1 MARLFVAVQLRADVH
16 ASLSA
21 LPMPD
26 LEGARWVDAD
36 NWHITLR
43 FLGDVDPELVSE
55 RLAGVRLPRARAELG
70 PRVGLLGRGVV
81 MVPVAGLDSLARRV
95 TEATADLG
103 RPPDA
108 RGFHGHVTLAR
119 LRRPRSL
126 SEIVFGAEFDVNEV
140 VLVDSSR
147 GDAGSLHRTV
157 ASFALP
163 QR

>member
-1 MARLFVAVQLRADVH
+1 
-16 ASLSA
+16 
-21 LPMPD
+21 
-26 LEGARWVDAD
+26 
-36 NWHITLR
+36 
-43 FLGDVDPELVSE
+43 
-55 RLAGVRLPRARAELG
+55 
-70 PRVGLLGRGVV
+70 
-81 MVPVAGLDSLARRV
+81 
-95 TEATADLG
+95 
-103 RPPDA
+103 
-108 RGFHGHVTLAR
+108 